1 MHGQVVKGRYKID
14 KPIGSG
20 GMATVYRAFDMVLN
34 RPVAVKILHVRFTNN
49 AHFVERFKRE
59 AHSAASL
66 IHRNIATIYDTG
78 YTDGIYYIVMEYIHG
93 KTLKDLIDEHAP
105 FSATI
110 IADIARQVVDAL
122 AHAHSKGIIH
132 RDIKPQ
138 NIMLTADKIV
148 KVSDFGIARALA
160 MPGLTQNGRV
170 LGTARYIS
178 PEQARGK
185 PADHRSDLY
194 SLGVILYEMATGEP
208 PFTGTSSVEIAGKH
222 VAEFPKHVREVN
234 PNIPIVLEVI
244 INKLMRK
251 EPGDR
256 YESAEA
262 LLEDLEYWDS
272 KETREL
278 MRTVIPKRLERA
290 RARRVKRTRLT
301 GFAKTLLI
309 LGALSIAVAGYY
321 GAGDKEPPTT
331 VETRTSVKEPV
342 TEEARVATERVETLI
357 PVEVVDYDP
366 GGNGDENPSL
376 VARIID
382 GDDSTGWSTES
393 YRTSN
398 FGKLKDGT
406 GAYIDFGKRVD
417 MKEMTIISSGGWSG
431 AVKAS
436 DDVLNWT
443 MVKEIKGAQP
453 EISLKMEDT
462 YHRYYLI
469 WITDLSPAEQGKYH
483 DKIFEVRARGKTY

>member
-1 MHGQVVKGRYKID
+1 MQGQVIKGRYKID
-14 KPIGSG
+14 KPIGRG

-59 AHSAASL
+59 AHSAAGL

-78 YTDGIYYIVMEYIHG
+78 YTDGIYYIVMEYING
-93 KTLKDLIDEHAP
+93 KTLKELIDEHAP
-105 FSATI
+105 FSATT

-138 NIMLTADKIV
+138 NILITVDKIV

-194 SLGVILYEMATGEP
+194 SLGVILFEMATGEP
-208 PFTGTSSVEIAGKH
+208 PFAGASSVEIAGKH

-234 PNIPIVLEVI
+234 PKIPIVLEVI
-244 INKLMRK
+244 IDKLMRK
-251 EPGDR
+251 EPSDR

-272 KETREL
+272 KETRDL
-278 MRTVIPKRLERA
+278 MRAAIPKRLDRA
-290 RARRVKRTRLT
+290 RTRRARRTKLT
-301 GFAKTLLI
+301 GFAKTLVVF
-309 LGALSIAVAGYY
+309 GAFSFAVIGYY
-321 GAGDKEPPTT
+321 GVGDRSPAV
-331 VETRTSVKEPV
+331 VEKHTSVTVPAV
-342 TEEARVATERVETLI
+342 EETRVETERIETLL

-366 GGNGDENPSL
+366 EGNGDENPSL

-382 GDDSTGWSTES
+382 GDDSTGWTTES
-393 YRTSN
+393 YRTAN

-406 GAYIDFGKRVD
+406 GVYMDFGKRID
-417 MKEMTIISSGGWSG
+417 LKEMTIVSSGGWSG

-436 DDVLNWT
+436 DDVLDWT
-443 MVKEIKGAQP
+443 TVKEIEGARQ
-453 EISLKMEDT
+453 ELSVKTDDT

-469 WITDLSPAEQGKYH
+469 WITDLPPVEQGKYRGS
-483 DKIFEVRARGKTY
+483 IFEIRARGKAY

>member
-1 MHGQVVKGRYKID
+1 MHGQVIKGRYKID
-14 KPIGSG
+14 KPIGRG

-78 YTDGIYYIVMEYIHG
+78 YTDGIYFIVMEYIHG
-93 KTLKDLIDEHAP
+93 KTLKELIDEHAP
-105 FSATI
+105 FSATT

-138 NIMLTADKIV
+138 NIMITADKIV

-208 PFTGTSSVEIAGKH
+208 PFAGTSAVEIAGKH

-234 PNIPIVLEVI
+234 PEIPIVLEVI
-244 INKLMRK
+244 IDKLMRK
-251 EPGDR
+251 EPSDR
-256 YESAEA
+256 YKSAEA
-262 LLEDLEYWDS
+262 LLADLEYWDS
-272 KETREL
+272 KETRDL
-278 MRTVIPKRLERA
+278 MRAAIPKRLDRA
-290 RARRVKRTRLT
+290 RARRAKRTRLT
-301 GFAKTLLI
+301 AFAKTLI
-309 LGALSIAVAGYY
+309 VFGALSFVLIGYY
-321 GAGDKEPPTT
+321 GVSDEHPAAVEKEPSVTVPSVGETR
-331 VETRTSVKEPV
+331 VET
-342 TEEARVATERVETLI
+342 ERIETLI

-382 GDDSTGWSTES
+382 GDDATGWTTES
-393 YRTSN
+393 YRTAN

-406 GAYIDFGKRVD
+406 GVYIDFGKRVE
-417 MKEMTIISSGGWSG
+417 MKEMTIVSSGGWSG

-436 DDVLNWT
+436 DDVLDWMT
-443 MVKEIKGAQP
+443 VKEIEGAQQ
-453 EISLKMEDT
+453 ELSVKMDDT

-469 WITDLSPAEQGKYH
+469 WITDLPPVEQGKYRGG
-483 DKIFEVRARGKTY
+483 IFEVRARGKAY